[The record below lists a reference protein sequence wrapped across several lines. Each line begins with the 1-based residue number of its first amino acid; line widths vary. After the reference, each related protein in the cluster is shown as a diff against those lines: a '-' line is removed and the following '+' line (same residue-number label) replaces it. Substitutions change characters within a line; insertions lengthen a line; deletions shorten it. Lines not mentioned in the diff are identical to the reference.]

1 MNRGSGLEEY
11 RPVVVVD
18 AARGV
23 GVMATGKLNNNNN
36 NNKLSVKWR
45 AMFQKQTKTTSRYT

>member
-18 AARGV
+18 TARGV
-23 GVMATGKLNNNNN
+23 GVMATGKLNNNN

-45 AMFQKQTKTTSRYT
+45 AMFQKQTKTNSRHI